1 MTEPNIVAEWDALH
15 HTGET
20 LGDAEVV
27 QIDGA
32 LRAVDAEPTHRS
44 VDGTVPVAGDGA
56 GWAVRRSTVRDE
68 SGNEVEAVDYHAMRV
83 VSGS

>member
-20 LGDAEVV
+20 LGDAAVV
-27 QIDGA
+27 HIDGA
-32 LRAVDAEPTHRS
+32 MRVVDVEPTIRS
-44 VDGTVPVAGDGA
+44 VDGTVPVAGVGV
-56 GWAVRRSTVRDE
+56 GWAIRRSTVRDD

-83 VSGS
+83 VGGS

>member
-20 LGDAEVV
+20 LGDAAVV

-32 LRAVDAEPTHRS
+32 LRTVEAKATIRT
-44 VDGTVPVAGDGA
+44 VDGTVPVARDGS
-56 GWAVRRSTVRDE
+56 GWAVRRTTVRDD
-68 SGNEVEAVDYHAMRV
+68 SGSEIEAADYHAMRV
-83 VSGS
+83 VDGS